1 MSKNVEINEE
11 VIVAD
16 MNAILKIFF
25 QTSMEKNQTFQ
36 RDSIGSG
43 GSFILYASIIQLNK
57 ITFIA
62 TRIVSFLHF

>member
-25 QTSMEKNQTFQ
+25 QTSMDKKS
-36 RDSIGSG
+36 DLS
-43 GSFILYASIIQLNK
+43 
-57 ITFIA
+57 
-62 TRIVSFLHF
+62 TRFYRIRSEFYSLRFHYSTE